1 MQIKKEIKHQTQKM
15 WEFLITHVSAFFHY
29 AK

>member
-1 MQIKKEIKHQTQKM
+1 MQIKKEKHQTQKM